1 MKTTKAN
8 FLIIFFG
15 LLLFSSCKK
24 NDLAAFQPEI
34 INNPD
39 SFSLQATG
47 LDKVTNVLTY
57 TWSNSGTMANI
68 DQSSVITS
76 GTATLTIEDSNG
88 TEVYSKD
95 LSIDGSYSS
104 STGVAGNW
112 KIKVDLSKVKGDLNF
127 TAQKA

>member
-1 MKTTKAN
+1 MKTTKAH

-47 LDKVTNVLTY
+47 LDKVTDVLTY
-57 TWSNSGTMANI
+57 TWSNSGTVANI
-68 DQSSVITS
+68 DQSSVIS
-76 GTATLTIEDSNG
+76 DGTATLTIEDSQG
-88 TEVYSKD
+88 TQVYTKD
-95 LSIDGSYSS
+95 LSIDGSFT
-104 STGVAGNW
+104 STAGIAGDW
-112 KIKVDLSKVKGDLNF
+112 TITVDLSKVKGDLNF
-127 TAQKA
+127 TTQKA